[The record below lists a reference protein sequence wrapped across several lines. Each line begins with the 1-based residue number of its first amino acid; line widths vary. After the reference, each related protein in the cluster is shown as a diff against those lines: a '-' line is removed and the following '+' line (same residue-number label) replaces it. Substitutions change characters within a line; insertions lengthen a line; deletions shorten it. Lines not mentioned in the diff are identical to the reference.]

1 MNKNYKGLDITNFT
15 YLMLATLANNS
26 KITNEFNEKVAYLPY
41 NYKQI
46 IENIIYA
53 ENRWKEIF
61 SNLIDIDEYLDDH
74 FEWELIFSKTL
85 IEVLNNLN
93 KQVSYDIINDRIL
106 IPFKQEEIDLIMN
119 KYQDI
124 ELKNHMIQFISLLT
138 DYIYTREFQE
148 EFYDYSAST
157 IKRVKEL
164 RKDYYYQKSCE
175 IMGAS
180 FREYVKNQ
188 SEKQNIETIKVTG
201 ILNIPK
207 RKTRKKH
214 RKNKN

>member
-1 MNKNYKGLDITNFT
+1 MNKNYKGLDITNFI

-85 IEVLNNLN
+85 IDVLNNIN

-157 IKRVKEL
+157 IKSVKEL
-164 RKDYYYQKSCE
+164 RKDYYYQKNCE
-175 IMGAS
+175 IMGTS
-180 FREYVKNQ
+180 FSEYVKNQ

-207 RKTRKKH
+207 KRT
-214 RKNKN
+214 RKNKRNKH

>member
-1 MNKNYKGLDITNFT
+1 MNNNYKGLDIKNFI
-15 YLMLATLANNS
+15 YLMLSTLANNS
-26 KITNEFNEKVAYLPY
+26 KITNELNEKVAYLPY

-53 ENRWKEIF
+53 ENKWKEIF

-93 KQVSYDIINDRIL
+93 KQVSYDIINDRLL
-106 IPFKQEEIDLIMN
+106 ISFKQEEIDLIMN
-119 KYQDI
+119 KYQDV
-124 ELKNHMIQFISLLT
+124 ELKNHMIQFTSLLT

-180 FREYVKNQ
+180 FSEYVKNQ
-188 SEKQNIETIKVTG
+188 SQKQNIETLKEKN
-201 ILNIPK
+201 ILNFTKK
-207 RKTRKKH
+207 RT
-214 RKNKN
+214 RKNKRNKH